1 MRRLLSHL
9 LFLLLIPFS
18 SFAQDSLMLDSLSQL
33 QKDSTKVIRERKQLL
48 SNAEDPARVKY
59 SLRTPALTIRS
70 FMHYTSPK
78 VNRPDSAALTLY
90 VRNPFSP
97 EAMSLA
103 IRLRQY
109 IDGKG
114 YILQTETMPTDSNYM
129 DTLIKKGQHIFFPI
143 PEEEN
148 IYLVKAGNSWI
159 FSMHTVDRIPRMHSR
174 LYPFGMLDWIPE
186 KYKARALGLEY
197 WQWIGIAV
205 FFIVAYILYR
215 LLILLLRSALYR
227 VIFKYFFDRIPFKP
241 LTRTARPLSFLIV
254 TLMVIFYLPV
264 LQFPATIN
272 SWVLLVLHIFIPVFT
287 VLVVFNGV
295 NILSHFLEQ
304 RAERTHNRMDDQL
317 VPLVTKVL
325 KAAVVVVGFVFVL
338 EQLDVNIT
346 ALVAGLSIGGLA
358 LALAAQDTV
367 KNFFGS
373 LMIFA
378 DRPFKVGDLIH
389 FDTFDG
395 TIEEV
400 GVRSTRIRTFTNS
413 VVTAPNGKLADAVV
427 DNLGMRRMR
436 RMKVVLGLRLDTPPD
451 LLEAYVKGLLELANR
466 HPLVVKN
473 EIDIAFNEI
482 TQTSL
487 NVLIHIYF
495 DTIHWSVEL
504 KARQE
509 MMLGSMK
516 LAQQLGLHFAIPTQ
530 NLNVTSFPEKGAI
543 LPDYTQVKPA
553 DYEKIVSQFATNWEQ
568 EVSTHYPA
576 HSTSIT
582 NQ

>member
-1 MRRLLSHL
+1 
-9 LFLLLIPFS
+9 LF
-18 SFAQDSLMLDSLSQL
+18 
-33 QKDSTKVIRERKQLL
+33 
-48 SNAEDPARVKY
+48 
-59 SLRTPALTIRS
+59 
-70 FMHYTSPK
+70 
-78 VNRPDSAALTLY
+78 
-90 VRNPFSP
+90 
-97 EAMSLA
+97 
-103 IRLRQY
+103 
-109 IDGKG
+109 
-114 YILQTETMPTDSNYM
+114 
-129 DTLIKKGQHIFFPI
+129 
-143 PEEEN
+143 
-148 IYLVKAGNSWI
+148 
-159 FSMHTVDRIPRMHSR
+159 
-174 LYPFGMLDWIPE
+174 
-186 KYKARALGLEY
+186 
-197 WQWIGIAV
+197 
-205 FFIVAYILYR
+205 
-215 LLILLLRSALYR
+215 ILLLRSALYR

-254 TLMVIFYLPV
+254 TLLVIFYLPV

-295 NILSHFLEQ
+295 NILAYFLEQ

-325 KAAVVVVGFVFVL
+325 KAAVVIVGFVFVL

-413 VVTAPNGKLADAVV
+413 LVTAPNGKLADAVV

-436 RMKVVLGLRLDTPPD
+436 RMKAVLGLRLDTPPD

-466 HPLVVKN
+466 HPLVIKN

-482 TQTSL
+482 TQTSF
-487 NVLIHIYF
+487 NVLVHIYF

-509 MMLGSMK
+509 MMLGSIK

-530 NLNVTSFPEKGAI
+530 NLNVTSFPEKAAI
-543 LPDYTQVKPA
+543 LPDYTLVKPA
-553 DYEKIVSQFATNWEQ
+553 DYEKIVSRFATNWEQ

-576 HSTSIT
+576 QSTSNT